1 MTMNNANLI
10 TDDNAVQAA
19 IRYLVKRNALNKLAS
34 PVAVM
39 GTTLCF
45 YKPKGVM
52 PKLKCIIVKRSNR
65 LSLID

>member
-10 TDDNAVQAA
+10 TNDNAVQAA
-19 IRYLVKRNALNKLAS
+19 IRYLVKRNALSKLAS

-45 YKPKGVM
+45 YKVKGIM
-52 PKLKCIIVKRSNR
+52 PKLKCIIVKQKS
-65 LSLID
+65 I